1 MLVKYLTR
9 NSQTQRKCIH
19 HLKQVRKE
27 YQDDVLDE
35 DYVTVLLG
43 DGLLVVEHGGELLV
57 DLLLLFELFGGRGG
71 YKRGELD
78 LLCDTEV
85 F

>member
-1 MLVKYLTR
+1 M
-9 NSQTQRKCIH
+9 
-19 HLKQVRKE
+19 
-27 YQDDVLDE
+27 
-35 DYVTVLLG
+35 
-43 DGLLVVEHGGELLV
+43 VEHGGELLV